1 MKILCNGEPQE
12 IAPGSCVSDYL
23 GQLALEAS
31 SVVVECDGKILTR
44 DEYGSHELQNGSVLE
59 LIRFVGGG

>member
-1 MKILCNGEPQE
+1 MKILCNGEAQE
-12 IAPGSCVSDYL
+12 TAAGIRVADYL
-23 GQLALEAS
+23 SQLGLDAS

-44 DEYGSHELQNGSVLE
+44 EEYASHALQDGSVLE

>member
-1 MKILCNGEPQE
+1 MKVLCNGKAQE
-12 IAPGSCVSDYL
+12 IAPGTRVADCLREL
-23 GQLALEAS
+23 GLEGS

-44 DEYGSHELQNGSVLE
+44 EEYGSHELQDGSVLE

>member
-1 MKILCNGEPQE
+1 MKILCNGETLE
-12 IAPGSCVSDYL
+12 LAAGIRVADYL
-23 GQLALEAS
+23 SQLGLDAS

-44 DEYGSHELQNGSVLE
+44 EEYGSHVLQDGSVLE

>member
-1 MKILCNGEPQE
+1 MKVFCNGQEQE
-12 IAPGSCVSDYL
+12 ITHGFRVTDCLNTL
-23 GQLALEAS
+23 GLDPL

-44 DEYGSHELQNGSVLE
+44 EEYASHELQDGSVLE

>member
-1 MKILCNGEPQE
+1 MKVFCNGEAQE
-12 IAPGSCVSDYL
+12 ITPGTMVADYL
-23 GQLALEAS
+23 DQLGLDAL

-44 DEYGSHELQNGSVLE
+44 EEYRNHRLQDGSILE

>member
-1 MKILCNGEPQE
+1 MKILCNGEARE
-12 IAPGSCVSDYL
+12 TAAGTRVADYL
-23 GQLALEAS
+23 RQLGLDAS

-44 DEYGSHELQNGSVLE
+44 EDYASHELHDGSVLE

>member
-1 MKILCNGEPQE
+1 MKVICNGEAQE
-12 IAPGSCVSDYL
+12 IAPGMRVADYL
-23 GQLALEAS
+23 GTLGLEAS

-44 DEYGSHELQNGSVLE
+44 EEYGSHALQDGSVLE

>member
-1 MKILCNGEPQE
+1 MKVFCNGQE
-12 IAPGSCVSDYL
+12 QELTPGARVTDCLNTL
-23 GQLALEAS
+23 GLDPL

-44 DEYGSHELQNGSVLE
+44 EEYASHELQDGSVLE

>member
-1 MKILCNGEPQE
+1 MKIFCNGEAQE
-12 IAPGSCVSDYL
+12 VVSGTRVADYL
-23 GQLALEAS
+23 SQLALDPA

-44 DEYGSHELQNGSVLE
+44 KEYGSHELQDGSVLE

>member
-1 MKILCNGEPQE
+1 MKVFCNGEAQE
-12 IAPGSCVSDYL
+12 IAPGTRVAEYL
-23 GQLALEAS
+23 SQLGLDAS

-44 DEYGSHELQNGSVLE
+44 EEYGSHALQDGSVLE

>member
-1 MKILCNGEPQE
+1 MKILCNGEAQE
-12 IAPGSCVSDYL
+12 IPSEIRVADYL
-23 GQLALEAS
+23 SQLGLDAS

-44 DEYGSHELQNGSVLE
+44 EEYASHILQDGSVLE

>member
-1 MKILCNGEPQE
+1 MKVFCNGKAQE
-12 IAPGSCVSDYL
+12 IAPGTRVADCLREL
-23 GQLALEAS
+23 GLDAS

-44 DEYGSHELQNGSVLE
+44 EEYGSHELQDGSVLE

>member
-1 MKILCNGEPQE
+1 MKVLCNGEAQD
-12 IAPGSCVSDYL
+12 IASGSRVADCLSKL
-23 GQLALEAS
+23 GLDPL

-44 DEYGSHELQNGSVLE
+44 EEYASHELQDGSVLE